1 MKLIIAIF
9 IIQLSPLFAS
19 SLELHGTG
27 ERFHGFNA
35 MEIGL
40 GDSYFFSDRKNKF
53 SGTSIASLWRSDLT
67 RLSFSSNFYSN
78 IDGYNNKDINVSFF
92 SFSFP
97 VSKNKALLIGLAPY
111 TRSNIKLIE
120 ESGDIIGQSIS
131 DFIDSAL
138 NSRSEYRFYGGISNL
153 YTAFSSKINKN
164 ISFGLK
170 LNGLFGN
177 QLKTN
182 KIIISTLSPSFSN
195 LNEQSNF
202 EYIDQDSTSQIILNQ
217 FSGFSIQCDL
227 NSTLN
232 DHSFGMS
239 FTMMGPI
246 TINLKKYY
254 DLYEISDPY
263 DRYFLQDYSFLQLT
277 SGDDLLTYDPDFS
290 DNIKD
295 DINFKSFPS
304 HMFSRINDISFGYQ
318 YNLNDRGI
326 IFELHYEDL
335 FENFSLNQQDISIL
349 NNKQPKSNSYHL
361 GLYKRYENSRSSF
374 FNSINLRIGAY
385 YRNYNFVENDGT
397 DMALTVGLGV
407 SLNDYSHLVDFGVK
421 FGRIAA
427 PNFEEQN
434 YVKGSLSI
442 NIGEKWFT
450 RSRR

>member
-1 MKLIIAIF
+1 MKLIIVILIMQF
-9 IIQLSPLFAS
+9 YPLFSS

-40 GDSYFFSDRKNKF
+40 GDSYFFSDQKSKF

-78 IDGYNNKDINVSFF
+78 IDGYNNKDINMSFF

-97 VSKNKALLIGLAPY
+97 VSKNKTMLVGLAPY
-111 TRSNIKLIE
+111 TRSNIQLIE
-120 ESGDIIGQSIS
+120 RSGDIIGQSIS
-131 DFIDSAL
+131 NFIDSPLSA
-138 NSRSEYRFYGGISNL
+138 RSEYRFYGGISNL
-153 YTAFSSKINKN
+153 YLAFSSKINKN
-164 ISFGLK
+164 SSLGLK

-182 KIIISTLSPSFSN
+182 KIIISTLSSSFSSISD
-195 LNEQSNF
+195 QSNF

-217 FSGFSIQCDL
+217 FSGYSVQCDF

-246 TINLKKYY
+246 NIKLKKYY
-254 DLYEISDPY
+254 DLYEIPDPY
-263 DRYFLQDYSFLQLT
+263 DRYFLQDYSFLQLN

-290 DNIKD
+290 EEIED

-304 HMFSRINDISFGYQ
+304 NMFSRINDISFGYQ

-326 IFELHYEDL
+326 IFEVHYEDL
-335 FENFSLNQQDISIL
+335 FQNFSLNQQDISIL

-361 GLYKRYENSRSSF
+361 GFYKRYENSRSSF
-374 FNSINLRIGAY
+374 FNSINLRIGGY
-385 YRNYNFVENDGT
+385 YRNYSFVENDGT
-397 DMALTVGLGV
+397 DMALTMGLGV
-407 SLNDYSHLVDFGVK
+407 TLNDYSHLVDLGIK
-421 FGRIAA
+421 FGRIAT

>member
-1 MKLIIAIF
+1 MKLIIVIF
-9 IIQLSPLFAS
+9 IMQLYPLFSS

-78 IDGYNNKDINVSFF
+78 IDGFRNKDINMSFF

-97 VSKNKALLIGLAPY
+97 VSKQKTILVGLAPY

-120 ESGDIIGQSIS
+120 ESGDIIGQSVS
-131 DFIDSAL
+131 DFIDSPL
-138 NSRSEYRFYGGISNL
+138 STRSEYSFNGGISNL
-153 YTAFSSKINKN
+153 YAAFSSKVNKN

-170 LNGLFGN
+170 FNSLFGN

-182 KIIISTLSPSFSN
+182 KIIISTLSPSFSSIN
-195 LNEQSNF
+195 DESNF

-227 NSTLN
+227 NSN
-232 DHSFGMS
+232 IKDHTFGMS
-239 FTMMGPI
+239 FTMLGPI
-246 TINLKKYY
+246 NINLKKYY
-254 DLYEISDPY
+254 DLYQISDPY
-263 DRYFLQDYSFLQLT
+263 DRYFLQDYTFLNLN
-277 SGDDLLTYDPDFS
+277 SGDDLLTYDPDFTEE
-290 DNIKD
+290 IKD
-295 DINFKSFPS
+295 DINFKSFFPN
-304 HMFSRINDISFGYQ
+304 MFNRINDIFFGYQ
-318 YNLNDRGI
+318 YNLNDKGI

-335 FENFSLNQQDISIL
+335 FDNLSLNQQDISIL
-349 NNKQPKSNSYHL
+349 NNKQPKSSSYHL
-361 GLYKRYENSRSSF
+361 GFYKRYENSRSSF
-374 FNSINLRIGAY
+374 FNSINLRMGGF
-385 YRNYNFVENDGT
+385 YRNYSFEEKDGT
-397 DMALTVGLGV
+397 DMALTIGIGV
-407 SLNDYSHLVDFGVK
+407 TLNDYSHLVDLGIK
-421 FGRIAA
+421 FGRIST
-427 PNFEEQN
+427 PNFEQEN